1 MYRASS
7 TDIPG
12 MSFRP
17 FAQRLGSYQ
26 RATITIPTTTTQPS
40 PFSAVYGNQP
50 VSGGLGQMDLS
61 TLTSSPLFWIAAL
74 GAGYFFFF
82 RKR

>member
-1 MYRASS
+1 MYRAAA

-17 FAQRLGSYQ
+17 FAQRLGDYR
-26 RATITIPTTTTQPS
+26 RATVTIPTTTNQPLAYS
-40 PFSAVYGNQP
+40 TVYGNQP
-50 VSGGLGQMDLS
+50 VSGGLGLDLS
-61 TLTSSPLFWIAAL
+61 RLTSNPLFWLTAL
-74 GAGYFFFF
+74 GAGYFFFL